1 MASTVMSR
9 SNFAERPQKRKKEQ
23 RTDIWSNLLRQ
34 TREAQ
39 SRSKTQAVQHREL
52 LICGASPD
60 DQRHFVSTLTRPPL
74 AQPPSRNQE
83 RKQQRAKGELRL
95 SNQYAYGYGHVTLYS
110 PPQQSGTGVQV
121 LGTEAEEVASV
132 QIHTLPDAKEEYVGT
147 LRRLLKNEQKQKE
160 EDEIADVELDGGKD
174 SVEERKPA
182 VCILLSWKQPWQFL
196 QQLTRWLQLLAQS
209 LLQPGVPAIDPLDV
223 LKEARLGIT
232 VVVQHTEAQEDLFRE
247 GYKEEDFDYISQCLR
262 TAILPLHPFSAL
274 IYTTSTAPPQQAG
287 GPLSEQQK
295 VVFNSLGLDLTTL
308 SPRRARSS
316 SGAER
321 REELA
326 PKHEFMDRM
335 AIVIPAGWDSP
346 AFIRTLSETFSPE
359 DIVNGWLADLQ
370 PPRPPKPA
378 PEQKSAE
385 TAVEVKQANGG
396 AEVYESSPVD
406 ENEDFPETPLSPSK
420 LPPSA
425 VRTYE
430 QRVLDPQAHKAPKPP
445 QIEVT
450 TKPDQVFLAEMRQHL
465 QQLESQDRERESR
478 GHHSGVSNTS
488 LSGSGGRFVGLPAGE
503 STGALGELG
512 EVSFNVGGVSYDT
525 MTAQAALDR
534 LKRPT
539 QASDSPLSP
548 TPRTSTPKSPARS
561 HRDANNTGD
570 DRKTSSGTPGVTSPK
585 LSDSKEPLDTA
596 KLEEYFQSLMKKG
609 GGASSQN
616 ATPTKPSKGEAKQ

>member
-1 MASTVMSR
+1 MSR
-9 SNFAERPQKRKKEQ
+9 TTFTERPQKRKKEQ

-39 SRSKTQAVQHREL
+39 SRNKTQAVQHREL

-60 DQRHFVSTLTRPPL
+60 DQRQFVSTLTRPPP

-83 RKQQRAKGELRL
+83 RKQQRTKGELRL

-147 LRRLLKNEQKQKE
+147 LRRLLKKEQKQKE
-160 EDEIADVELDGGKD
+160 EGEIGDVELDGEKD
-174 SVEERKPA
+174 PVEERKPA

-196 QQLTRWLQLLAQS
+196 QQLRRWLQLLAQA
-209 LLQPGVPAIDPLDV
+209 LLQPGVPATDPLDV
-223 LKEARLGIT
+223 LKESQLGIT

-274 IYTTSTAPPQQAG
+274 IYTTSTAPPQQAA

-316 SGAER
+316 SGAEK
-321 REELA
+321 REELT

-370 PPRPPKPA
+370 PPPPPKPA

-385 TAVEVKQANGG
+385 TAIGVKQANGG

-430 QRVLDPQAHKAPKPP
+430 QRVLDPQAHKAPKAP

-465 QQLESQDRERESR
+465 QQLEAQDREREAK
-478 GHHSGVSNTS
+478 GHHTGVSNTS
-488 LSGSGGRFVGLPAGE
+488 LSGSGGRVVGLPAGE

-512 EVSFNVGGVSYDT
+512 EVSFNVGGVNYDT
-525 MTAQAALDR
+525 MTAQAAIDR
-534 LKRPT
+534 LKRPN
-539 QASDSPLSP
+539 QSSDSPLSP
-548 TPRTSTPKSPARS
+548 TPRTSTPKPPGRS
-561 HRDANNTGD
+561 HRDANNAGD
-570 DRKTSSGTPGVTSPK
+570 DRKTSGGTPGVTSPK

-609 GGASSQN
+609 GGASSRD
-616 ATPTKPSKGEAKQ
+616 ATPTKSTKGESKQ